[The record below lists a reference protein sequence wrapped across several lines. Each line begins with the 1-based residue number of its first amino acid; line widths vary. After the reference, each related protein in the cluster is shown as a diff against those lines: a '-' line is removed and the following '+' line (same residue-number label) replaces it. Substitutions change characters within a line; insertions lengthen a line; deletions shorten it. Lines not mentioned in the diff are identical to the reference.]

1 MLPIYV
7 DYQCWIPRFTTN
19 VDLQVDNVDNV
30 NNIDN
35 VEKVNEVD
43 MPHYFV
49 KLDM

>member
-7 DYQCWIPRFTTN
+7 DYQWWIPMFTTN

-30 NNIDN
+30 DN

-43 MPHYFV
+43 MPHHFV

>member
-1 MLPIYV
+1 MPM
-7 DYQCWIPRFTTN
+7 FTTN

-30 NNIDN
+30 GNVDN

-43 MPHYFV
+43 MPHHFV